1 MSIRVKWLAFLTVAL
16 LAGPSCGDS
25 GGAERSATAVCDVV
39 ERIGDA
45 GDGAASPTDVRAAA
59 RVVANGTRDI
69 ERAAP
74 AEIRDAASTVAD
86 AWSRALELA
95 EQRDYESMDAFLADT
110 TSIFDEA
117 RVTAAQAALGTYLD
131 RTCSSSSA
139 PVDGRPYTG
148 PTGATAAPGSR
159 PSVSVPSGQP
169 DWPNGIEL
177 GRTTLTSGT
186 VLRFVET
193 KDGRYLCFVR
203 ESRNGVGAGCSG
215 VPPVGARVASSSV
228 GPSGSPGDGWHYVIT
243 LPGGFP
249 AGATIRDEE
258 GRPVEFVR
266 ATDGRFVV
274 TTVPDTKRGSG
285 SGPPARTFDV
295 IASDGSPVGRASFA
309 GAPSPTTILEVTLNA
324 GGRVRVLDDE
334 INRRVCIEGA
344 VPLASSPT
352 PGSGATAQAFNACFG
367 TDAPPVS
374 APQAMP
380 STGPGAF
387 SVYYLINLPR
397 GSESPLTVRDTTGR
411 TFPWARTSDG
421 GTIVIIDP
429 DAGPNPVER
438 TFELLGADGRT
449 VTSVEA
455 KRLSPTQAAVRTCL
469 QGQGLVIP
477 ETVAPSAS
485 ARVAPDQA
493 AAAWKVCREVYAATI
508 PASEVARALVVPDC
522 MAADGWLTVVM
533 RPSSA
538 DSAAWNAAL
547 QKCSPAPS
555 TTSATR

>member
-1 MSIRVKWLAFLTVAL
+1 MSFRTKWPAFLAVAL
-16 LAGPSCGDS
+16 MAGGACGDS
-25 GGAERSATAVCDVV
+25 GDATRSATAVCDVV

-45 GDGAASPTDVRAAA
+45 GRGAASPTDVRAAV

-74 AEIRDAASTVAD
+74 AEIRDAASTMAD

-95 EQRDYESMDAFLADT
+95 EQNEYADMDAFLAGAA
-110 TSIFDEA
+110 SIFGDA
-117 RVTAAQAALGTYLD
+117 RVTAAQTALGTYLD
-131 RTCSSSSA
+131 RTCSSSSSA

-148 PTGATAAPGSR
+148 PTGATAAVPGSR

-169 DWPNGIEL
+169 DWPNGTEL

-193 KDGRYLCFVR
+193 RDGRYLCFVR
-203 ESRNGVGAGCSG
+203 ESRNGVEAGCSG
-215 VPPVGARVASSSV
+215 VPPVGARVATPSV
-228 GPSGSPGDGWHYVIT
+228 GPSGNPRDGWNYIIT

-249 AGATIRDEE
+249 AGASLRDEE
-258 GRPVEFVR
+258 GRSVTFAR

-274 TTVPDTKRGSG
+274 TIEPDTRSG
-285 SGPPARTFDV
+285 SGTAPPARTFDV
-295 IASDGSPVGRASFA
+295 IASDGSRVARASFG
-309 GAPSPTTILEVTLNA
+309 GATSPTTILEVTLNA
-324 GGRVRVLDDE
+324 GGRVRVLDDVR
-334 INRRVCIEGA
+334 NRQVCIEGA
-344 VPLASSPT
+344 VPLA

-374 APQAMP
+374 APQALP

-387 SVYYLINLPR
+387 SVYYLIFLPR
-397 GSESPLTVRDTTGR
+397 DSASPVTVRDTTGK
-411 TFPWARTSDG
+411 TFPWARTADG
-421 GTIVIIDP
+421 GTLVIIDP

-469 QGQGLVIP
+469 QAQGLVIP
-477 ETVAPSAS
+477 ETTAPTAS
-485 ARVAPDQA
+485 ARFAPAKA
-493 AAAWKVCREVYAATI
+493 AAAWKACRDVYAATI
-508 PASEVARALVVPDC
+508 PAGEVERALVVPDC
-522 MAADGWLTVVM
+522 MAAEGWLVVVT
-533 RPSSA
+533 RPSSG
-538 DSAAWNAAL
+538 DGAAWNAAL
-547 QKCSPAPS
+547 QKCTSAMP
-555 TTSATR
+555 TTSAAR